1 MDRSVNDGSSQNL
14 RYSARV
20 NRRSQ
25 ISDSARRP
33 NNFSYVDTSSSDDD
47 ECIQATQP
55 RHVLKPPK
63 YDGKTPFET
72 FWAQF
77 QNCSVYNRW
86 TKTEQLAYLR
96 ASLQKEAGQ
105 VLRDYVSE
113 VTNSRKK
120 LTKMLKERFGE
131 TNQADKYRIEVRNRR
146 RKTGESLQSLHSDI
160 RKLVALVFPELDH
173 RARET
178 IASDYFIDALADPD
192 FALKVRERSPA
203 NLDSALRIALQ
214 LEVWTKNV
222 DRFGMNNRSIW
233 REKPEK
239 LRKPNYS

>member
-1 MDRSVNDGSSQNL
+1 
-14 RYSARV
+14 
-20 NRRSQ
+20 
-25 ISDSARRP
+25 
-33 NNFSYVDTSSSDDD
+33 
-47 ECIQATQP
+47 
-55 RHVLKPPK
+55 
-63 YDGKTPFET
+63 
-72 FWAQF
+72 
-77 QNCSVYNRW
+77 
-86 TKTEQLAYLR
+86 
-96 ASLQKEAGQ
+96 
-105 VLRDYVSE
+105 
-113 VTNSRKK
+113 
-120 LTKMLKERFGE
+120 MLKERFGE

-192 FALKVRERSPA
+192 FALKVCERSPA

-239 LRKPNYS
+239 LRKPNYSWKWFKNWQHRLPNCRISYQEKHWEWMPMIRSELGRLAIERHVAEGSTCRSSMKLRRKNFARWGCGSRDHPIRLCPNQSW